1 MEITSRIHSIPAPQ
15 AFYTGPQAPNVF
27 LVTDGGE
34 GALID
39 SGFGDEQSVRAR
51 LEYLRERPDVKL
63 RYIVLTHHH
72 VDHSSGKHVPEALEA
87 MRNPEASGEP
97 CCGFRVHV
105 RDRN

>member
-1 MEITSRIHSIPAPQ
+1 MEVTPRIHSIPAPT

-63 RYIVLTHHH
+63 RYIVLTHQDRPPGA
-72 VDHSSGKHVPEALEA
+72 VRQQRL
-87 MRNPEASGEP
+87 
-97 CCGFRVHV
+97 
-105 RDRN
+105 RDRRPGRGGGGHRGYALTE